1 MVHAGRVSRVMS
13 ERYVELHAKSF
24 YSFGEGAS
32 HVHELAT
39 RAVEHGQ
46 IALALTDTNL
56 CGALEFA
63 NLAGTLGLKPITG
76 GELTLTDVSRITLL
90 AKSRAGYSNL
100 SQLLTF
106 ANRSDRREPRLDIE
120 YLPKHADGL
129 IVLTGGRDG
138 RLSKLLVEGRYAEAR
153 DCLGELTEW
162 YGSDSVY
169 VELQRNSL
177 DGDTRRN
184 KRLIGLAG
192 ETGAQLVATNAALY
206 HAPERYKLQHALV
219 AIKHNST
226 IDRSLEH
233 ILPNDQFHLKTGA
246 EMEALFAD
254 CPEAISNTVQIA
266 ERCGFDL
273 SSDLGYNLPEPDVP
287 DGYTPMSYLV
297 RLCYE
302 AAVRRYGSITGR
314 VESRLQEEFR
324 LIERNG
330 MAGFLLLYREIALLA
345 RQVMEERGLMGPE
358 VALEERPPGRGRGS
372 SVALLAGYLVGIS
385 HVDPLKWDL
394 TLERFI
400 SEDADSLPDIDLDFP
415 RAIRDELIERVH
427 RRFGPAFA
435 VLTGA
440 VSTYRSRGVI
450 RDLGGA
456 LGLPGEQL
464 KLLAGRMHDEDMGS
478 LSEKMGEMLE
488 FADSMKTAGW
498 RNFAELAPQLIGA
511 PKSLGQHV
519 GGMILS
525 SSPIPEMV
533 PVRSGA
539 MDGRYIMDW
548 DRDSVADAG
557 FAKIDILSL
566 PVLDQIE
573 EALDLIE
580 RSGRERPDMS
590 RIDPADPAV
599 YNMIN
604 EGRSKG
610 VFLLQSP
617 AQLKLARRL
626 LSRNLLDLAYQVAL
640 IRPGVGAAESAVSK
654 FVDRY
659 RYGAGWE
666 YDHPLEER
674 ALARGYGII
683 VWQEQVVQLLM
694 DVGSMSAS
702 EADGVRRAF
711 AKSSNAHLVAMYRSR
726 FLEGALNNG
735 VDQEG
740 AFKIWQ
746 KVNGQ
751 YMFPESH
758 SHAFAITAYQ
768 AAWLKRHHPLE
779 FFVALMNS
787 QPMGFYP
794 VETLKQDA
802 RRFGVPFLNPCVNW
816 SEPSAIPHN
825 GCVLLGLGLVKDVG
839 PGSARLIVEEREE
852 RGPYIGAGDL
862 VRRTGIRS
870 QAVESLVMAGAFD
883 RITPNRRQSLWD
895 AGLYASPKRNGQAA
909 LPLSMEDS
917 IPNLSDFSEAE
928 RMAGEYRTMG
938 IYPRGHLMQFV
949 RLGLP
954 SGVMTCAEVER
965 LGDEAFA
972 VVAGWPIA
980 RQHPKGRDGTIF
992 VTLEDETGDTQV
1004 ILWPGVYAQYR
1015 RELSSQVVLVR
1026 GTISAWDGTVNLIA
1040 SEVRA
1045 IRSAV
1050 RMPRSHDWR

>member
-1 MVHAGRVSRVMS
+1 MNRVMS
-13 ERYVELHAKSF
+13 DRYVELHGKSF

-39 RAVEHGQ
+39 RAVEYGQ
-46 IALALTDTNL
+46 PALALTDANL

-63 NLAGTLGLKPITG
+63 NLAGNLRLKPVTG
-76 GELTLTDVSRITLL
+76 GELTLTDGSRLTLL

-100 SQLLTF
+100 SQLFTL
-106 ANRSDRREPRLDIE
+106 ANSRDRREPRLDPVH
-120 YLPKHADGL
+120 LPSHTDGL
-129 IVLTGGRDG
+129 IALAGGRDG
-138 RLSKLLVEGRYAEAR
+138 RLSRLLIAGRYGEVKNY
-153 DCLGELTEW
+153 LGQIMDW
-162 YGSDSVY
+162 FGPDSVY
-169 VELQRNSL
+169 VELQRNL
-177 DGDTRRN
+177 LEGEARRN
-184 KRLIGLAG
+184 RRLAALAG
-192 ETGAQLVATNAALY
+192 EMGVPPVATNGTLY
-206 HAPERYKLQHALV
+206 HTPERYKLQHALV
-219 AIKHNST
+219 AIANNST
-226 IDRSLEH
+226 IDRSLEY
-233 ILPNDQFHLKTGA
+233 ILPNDQFYLKSDA
-246 EMEALFAD
+246 EMMELFAD
-254 CPEAISNTVQIA
+254 CPKAVANTLEIA
-266 ERCGFDL
+266 ERCEFDL
-273 SSDLGYNLPEPDVP
+273 SSDLGYTLPEPDVP
-287 DGYTPMSYLV
+287 EGYTPMSYLV

-302 AAVRRYGSITGR
+302 AAVRRYGSVTEQ
-314 VESRLQEEFR
+314 VEERLQEEFR

-330 MAGFLLLYREIALLA
+330 MAGFLLLYREIALLG
-345 RQVMEERGLMGPE
+345 REIMEERGMVGPE
-358 VALEERPPGRGRGS
+358 IALEERPPGRGRGS

-415 RAIRDELIERVH
+415 RAIMDELIERVH
-427 RRFGPAFA
+427 RRFGPACT

-450 RDLGGA
+450 RDLGAA
-456 LGLPGEQL
+456 LGLPEERL
-464 KLLAGRMHDEDMGS
+464 KLLAGRMHDEDMSG
-478 LSEKMGEMLE
+478 LAERMGEMPE
-488 FADSMKTAGW
+488 FRESMKIAGW
-498 RNFAELAPQLIGA
+498 RNLAELAPQLIGA

-533 PVRSGA
+533 PVRAGA
-539 MDGRYIMDW
+539 MEGRYIMDW
-548 DRDSVADAG
+548 DKDSVADAG

-573 EALDLIE
+573 EALGLIE
-580 RSGRERPDMS
+580 RSGRERLDMS
-590 RIDPADPAV
+590 RLDPEDAEV
-599 YNMIN
+599 YDMIN
-604 EGRSKG
+604 EGRCKG

-659 RYGAGWE
+659 RYGAGWG

-694 DVGSMSAS
+694 DVGGMSAS

-711 AKSSNAHLVAMYRSR
+711 AKSNNGHLVAMHRRR
-726 FLEGALNNG
+726 FLDGALNNG
-735 VDQEG
+735 VDKET
-740 AFKIWQ
+740 ALKVFE

-768 AAWLKRHHPLE
+768 AAWLKRHYPLE
-779 FFVALMNS
+779 FFVALMNN

-802 RRFGVPFLNPCVNW
+802 RRFGVPFLNPCVNG
-816 SEPSAIPHN
+816 SEPKAIPEN
-825 GCVLLGLGLVKDVG
+825 GSVLLGLGLVKDVG
-839 PGSARLIVEEREE
+839 PESARLIVEEREE

-862 VRRTGIRS
+862 VRRSGLRP

-917 IPNLSDFSEAE
+917 IPNIADFPEAE
-928 RMAGEYRTMG
+928 RMAGEYRAMG

-949 RLGLP
+949 RPNL
-954 SGVMTCAEVER
+954 SSEVMTCAEVER
-965 LGDEAFA
+965 LGDEDFA

-1004 ILWPGVYAQYR
+1004 ILWPRVYAEYR
-1015 RELSSQVVLVR
+1015 RELSSQVVMVR
-1026 GTISAWDGTVNLIA
+1026 GRISAWDGTVNLIV

>member
-1 MVHAGRVSRVMS
+1 MSRVMS
-13 ERYVELHAKSF
+13 GQYVELHAKSF
-24 YSFGEGAS
+24 FSFGEGAS

-39 RAVEHGQ
+39 RALEYGQ
-46 IALALTDTNL
+46 PALALTDSNL

-63 NLAGTLGLKPITG
+63 NLAGNLGLKPVTG
-76 GELTLTDVSRITLL
+76 GELTLTDGSRLTLL

-100 SQLLTF
+100 SQLFTL
-106 ANRSDRREPRLDIE
+106 ANSRDRCEPRLDPVH
-120 YLPKHADGL
+120 LPSHTDGL
-129 IVLTGGRDG
+129 IALTGGRDG
-138 RLSKLLVEGRYAEAR
+138 KLSRLLVEGRYGEATTY
-153 DCLGELTEW
+153 LGQIMDW
-162 YGSDSVY
+162 FGPDSVY
-169 VELQRNSL
+169 VELQRNL
-177 DGDTRRN
+177 LEGEARRN
-184 KRLIGLAG
+184 RWLAALAA
-192 ETGAQLVATNAALY
+192 EMRVPLVATNGALY
-206 HAPERYKLQHALV
+206 HDPERYRLQHALV
-219 AIKHNST
+219 AIRNNST
-226 IDRSLEH
+226 IDRSLRH
-233 ILPNDQFHLKTGA
+233 ILPNDQFYLKSDA
-246 EMEALFAD
+246 EMMELFAD
-254 CPEAISNTVQIA
+254 CPEAVSNTVEIA
-266 ERCGFDL
+266 ERCEFDM

-287 DGYTPMSYLV
+287 EGYTPMSYLV

-302 AAVRRYGSITGR
+302 AAVRRYGSVTEQ
-314 VESRLQEEFR
+314 VEERLQQEFR

-345 RQVMEERGLMGPE
+345 REIMEERGLVGPE
-358 VALEERPPGRGRGS
+358 VALEERPAGRGRGS

-415 RAIRDELIERVH
+415 RVIRDELIERVH
-427 RRFGPAFA
+427 RRFGSAYA

-450 RDLGGA
+450 RDLGSA
-456 LGLPGEQL
+456 LGLPEERL
-464 KLLAGRMHDEDMGS
+464 KLLAGRMHDEDMS
-478 LSEKMGEMLE
+478 ALAERMGDMPE

-533 PVRSGA
+533 PVRAGA
-539 MDGRYIMDW
+539 MEGRYIMDW
-548 DRDSVADAG
+548 DKDSVADAG

-580 RSGRERPDMS
+580 RSGRELPDMS
-590 RIDPADPAV
+590 RLDPEDPAV
-599 YNMIN
+599 YDMIN
-604 EGRSKG
+604 AGQCKG

-674 ALARGYGII
+674 ALARGHGII

-694 DVGSMSAS
+694 DVGGMSTS

-711 AKSSNAHLVAMYRSR
+711 AKYQGGHLIAMHRRR
-726 FLEGALNNG
+726 FFEGALNNG
-735 VDQEG
+735 VDRETALG
-740 AFKIWQ
+740 IFG
-746 KVNGQ
+746 KVNGH

-768 AAWLKRHHPLE
+768 AAWLKRHYPLE
-779 FFVALMNS
+779 FFVSLVNN

-794 VETLKQDA
+794 METIKQDA
-802 RRFGVPFLNPCVNW
+802 RRFGVPFLNPCVNG
-816 SEPSAIPHN
+816 SDPKAVPEN
-825 GCVLLGLGLVKDVG
+825 GCVLLGLGIVKDVG
-839 PGSARLIVEEREE
+839 PESASLIVEEREE

-862 VRRTGIRS
+862 VRRTGLRP

-883 RITPNRRQSLWD
+883 RVAPNRRQSLWD

-909 LPLSMEDS
+909 LPLSMEGS
-917 IPNLSDFSEAE
+917 IPNLADFSEAE
-928 RMAGEYRTMG
+928 RMAGEYRAMG

-949 RLGLP
+949 RPNLSP
-954 SGVMTCAEVER
+954 EVMTCAEVER
-965 LGDEAFA
+965 LGDEDLA

-980 RQHPKGRDGTIF
+980 RQHPKGRNGTIF

-1004 ILWPGVYAQYR
+1004 ILWPGVYAEYR
-1015 RELSSQVVLVR
+1015 RELSSQVVMVR
-1026 GTISAWDGTVNLIA
+1026 GRVSACDGTVNLIA

-1045 IRSAV
+1045 IRSVV

>member
-1 MVHAGRVSRVMS
+1 MS
-13 ERYVELHAKSF
+13 SGYVELHAKSF
-24 YSFGEGAS
+24 YSFGTGAS
-32 HVHELAT
+32 HVHELAAQ
-39 RAVEHGQ
+39 AVEYGQ
-46 IALALTDTNL
+46 SARALTDVNL

-63 NLAGTLGLKPITG
+63 QTAGNLELKPITG
-76 GELTLTDVSRITLL
+76 GELTLLDGSRITLL
-90 AKSRAGYSNL
+90 AQSRLGYSNL
-100 SQLLTF
+100 SRLFTL
-106 ANRSDRREPRLDIE
+106 ANSRDRREPRLDVE
-120 YLPKHADGL
+120 RLPEHAEGL
-129 IVLTGGRDG
+129 IALAGGRDG
-138 RLSKLLVEGRYAEAR
+138 RLSRLLVEGRYGDAKTF
-153 DCLGELTEW
+153 LGQLMDW
-162 YGSDSVY
+162 YGPDSVY
-169 VELQRNSL
+169 VELQRNL
-177 DGDTRRN
+177 LEGEARRN
-184 KRLIGLAG
+184 RRLVALAA
-192 ETGAQLVATNAALY
+192 EMDVPVVATNGALY
-206 HAPERYKLQHALV
+206 HMSKRYKLQHAMV
-219 AIKHNST
+219 AIRNNAT
-226 IDRSLEH
+226 IDRSLEY
-233 ILPNDQFHLKTGA
+233 ILPNDQFYLKSPERMA
-246 EMEALFAD
+246 ELFAG
-254 CPEAISNTVQIA
+254 CPEAISNTLEIA
-266 ERCGFDL
+266 ERCEFNL
-273 SSDLGYNLPEPDVP
+273 ASDLGYTLPEPDVP
-287 DGYTPMSYLV
+287 EGYTPMSYLV

-302 AAVRRYGSITGR
+302 AAVRRYGTITEQ
-314 VESRLQEEFR
+314 VEKRLQEEFR

-345 RQVMEERGLMGPE
+345 RQIMEERGAVGPE

-372 SVALLAGYLVGIS
+372 SVALLVGYLVGIS

-427 RRFGPAFA
+427 RRFGLACA

-440 VSTYRSRGVI
+440 VSTYRARGVI
-450 RDLGGA
+450 RDLGSA
-456 LGLPGEQL
+456 LGLPEERL
-464 KLLAGRMHDEDMGS
+464 KLLAGRLHDEDMS
-478 LSEKMGEMLE
+478 ILSERMIEMPE
-488 FADSMKTAGW
+488 FADSIKTAGW

-525 SSPIPEMV
+525 SSPIPEIV
-533 PVRSGA
+533 PVREGA
-539 MDGRYIMDW
+539 MEGRYIMDW
-548 DRDSVADAG
+548 DKDSVADAG

-580 RSGRERPDMS
+580 QSGGERPDMS
-590 RIDPADPAV
+590 RIDPEDPAV
-599 YNMIN
+599 YDVIN

-610 VFLLQSP
+610 IFLLQSP

-654 FVDRY
+654 FVERY
-659 RYGAGWE
+659 RYGAEWE
-666 YDHPLEER
+666 YDHPLEKR
-674 ALARGYGII
+674 ALERGYGII

-694 DVGSMSAS
+694 DVGGMSAS

-711 AKSSNAHLVAMYRSR
+711 AKSNSGHLVAMHRRR
-726 FLEGALNNG
+726 FLKGALHNG
-735 VDQEG
+735 MDRETALKVFE
-740 AFKIWQ
+740 

-768 AAWLKRHHPLE
+768 AAWLKRYHPLE
-779 FFVALMNS
+779 FFVALMNN

-802 RRFGVPFLNPCVNW
+802 RRFGVPFLNPCVNGG
-816 SEPSAIPHN
+816 EPSAIPHN
-825 GCVLLGLGLVKDVG
+825 GCVLLGLGFVKDVG
-839 PGSARLIVEEREE
+839 PESARLIVEEREE

-862 VRRTGIRS
+862 VRRTGLRPR
-870 QAVESLVMAGAFD
+870 AVESLVMAGAFD
-883 RITPNRRQSLWD
+883 GITPNRRQSLWD
-895 AGLYASPKRNGQAA
+895 AGLYTSPKRNGQAA

-917 IPNLSDFSEAE
+917 IPNIADFSEAE
-928 RMAGEYRTMG
+928 RMAGEYRAMG

-949 RLGLP
+949 RPSLP
-954 SGVMTCAEVER
+954 SGVMTCSEVER
-965 LGDEAFA
+965 LGDEDFA

-1004 ILWPGVYAQYR
+1004 ILWPRVYVEYR

-1026 GTISAWDGTVNLIA
+1026 GRISAWDGTVNLIA

-1045 IRSAV
+1045 IRSGV
-1050 RMPRSHDWR
+1050 RMPQSHDWR